1 MIYTG
6 IGSRETP
13 EDVLASMRFMA
24 KFMAAD
30 GHTLRSGGS
39 SGADTAFEQ
48 GCDEGAGLKEI
59 YLPRKWFNRNESRLT
74 EITIESRKMA
84 SKFHP
89 NWPNLGD
96 TGRFFMA
103 RNAYQ
108 VLGFDLKTPTEF
120 IICWT
125 PRGKVTGGTGQALRM
140 AVHYRIPIF
149 NLGSMSLDDVSNE
162 ITLLLDLGA

>member
-13 EDVLASMRFMA
+13 KDVIDKMVSMGRYMASH
-24 KFMAAD
+24 
-30 GHTLRSGGS
+30 GHTLRSGGAN
-39 SGADTAFEQ
+39 GADTAFESGCINKQ
-48 GCDEGAGLKEI
+48 GPMEI
-59 YLPRKWFNRNESRLT
+59 YLPYPWFNRNESLLFN
-74 EITIESRKMA
+74 ISVESRKLA

-108 VLGFDLKTPTEF
+108 VLGLDLKTPTDF
-120 IICWT
+120 IVCWT
-125 PRGKVTGGTGQALRM
+125 PGGKVTGGTGQALRM
-140 AVHYRIPIF
+140 AAHYRIPVF
-149 NLGSMSLDDVSNE
+149 NFGSMSVDEMDKA
-162 ITLLLDLGA
+162 ITSIIQKE